1 MNVENPKTCEECLGL
16 LTGIE
21 IPKTPRSKITDYG
34 FVVEKNDA
42 TILFSIAKQL
52 SKGIALT
59 DRQYKLVKNKLIE
72 YKDQFD
78 KKGIDVISVSD
89 NLLYELR
96 EIDRSHWIKVLRWKD
111 EDILG
116 IRFPFNKKVINRIEE
131 LRKLNSVQD
140 LSYKDNTHYFPY
152 TARNIYC
159 LVEIAQ
165 RFENKFTIQDHI
177 MEIYKQLKD
186 YEHNK
191 KDYVPGV
198 YNLEIRNIPQTAIE
212 ILEKDL
218 GKVDANNLH
227 LYFDRRSLFG
237 LHHFDKDAVNENLNK
252 ETLLTKEI
260 IKRKGSAVLIK
271 NTQFSFN
278 EIISSLLDIKRF
290 PILIILDEKKA
301 NDDLVETYKSI
312 RNVIADQDIS
322 VMFRLDGTEPFNE
335 FVRDNNLNN
344 LVAKNTKVVYINST
358 KLPKPLMASKWVP
371 NAVINYRSKGLGY
384 NKVTEYSQQFDLQIV
399 YEDPNN
405 IGYWNRREKSFISG
419 NL

>member
-165 RFENKFTIQDHI
+165 RFENKFTIQDHV
-177 MEIYKQLKD
+177 MEIYKQLKE

-278 EIISSLLDIKRF
+278 EIVSSLLDIKRF

-301 NDDLVETYKSI
+301 NDDLVETYNSI

-322 VMFRLDGTEPFNE
+322 VMFRLDGNEPFNE